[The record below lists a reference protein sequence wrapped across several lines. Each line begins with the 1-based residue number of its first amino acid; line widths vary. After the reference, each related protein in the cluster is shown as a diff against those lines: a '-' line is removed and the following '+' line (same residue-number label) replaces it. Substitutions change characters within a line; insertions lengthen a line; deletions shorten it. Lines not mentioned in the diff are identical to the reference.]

1 MFSGLSNYLK
11 KILPKRL
18 FYRALLIVAIPVLVL
33 QLVITIVFFDS
44 LWIKTNKGMTRTLVN
59 EISTFIEAYES
70 EQENKQELL
79 DLFSIFLDL
88 NIEFTNNEKLQNTD
102 TERWFSPI
110 DRTLRRELKSKFG
123 LNEYWFDTTSYKELI
138 DLRIKYEDGYFKF
151 LVPKDR
157 VASSSARIFALW
169 ITVPAIIMVI
179 ISLIF
184 LKNQTRPITN
194 LARAAERFGKG
205 ENIEEFKP
213 SGALE
218 IRQAG
223 HEFDK
228 MRKRIERHINQR
240 TEMLSGISH
249 DLRTPL
255 TRMKLQLA
263 FIKDKETVNKLT
275 EDINEMEKML
285 NEYLQFTSS
294 SYVEKDEMFNLSE
307 LISEVIEK
315 YNNENISQNLFNG
328 VNNAFAEKAGDGVN
342 ILTKEV
348 DTLPNIAKN
357 YSEENVSWVAVG
369 DENYGEGSSREHAA
383 MEPRFRGC
391 KVVLVKSFARIHE
404 ANLKKQGI
412 LPLVFE
418 DKNDY
423 EKIEQFDKMTI
434 GSLKDIAVDTPVEII
449 LEKENGE
456 TETIE
461 ANHSLSEDQ
470 IAWFF
475 AGSALNYIKSK

>member
-1 MFSGLSNYLK
+1 MFFGLNNLLR

-18 FYRALLIVAIPVLVL
+18 FYRALLIVAVPIIVL

-70 EQENKQELL
+70 EKNDKQEINN
-79 DLFSIFLDL
+79 LFSLFLDL
-88 NIEFTNNEKLQNTD
+88 NIELKLKEEMQDQQN
-102 TERWFSPI
+102 ERWFSPI
-110 DRTLRRELKSKFG
+110 DRTLRRELKSKFAV
-123 LNEYWFDTTSYKELI
+123 NNYWFDTTNYKELI
-138 DLRIKYEDGYFKF
+138 DLRIKYKDGYFKF
-151 LVPKDR
+151 LIPKDR
-157 VASSSARIFALW
+157 VTSSSARIFALW

-205 ENIEEFKP
+205 EDIGKYKP

-223 HEFDK
+223 KEFDK
-228 MRKRIERHINQR
+228 MRKRIERHLNQR

-263 FIKDKETVNKLT
+263 FIEDKNSVKKLS

-294 SYVEKDEMFNLSE
+294 SYAEKDEMFDLTE
-307 LISEVIEK
+307 LIDDVIKK
-315 YNNENISQNLFNG
+315 YNNKNISKNLLPRIYING
-328 VNNAFAEKAGDGVN
+328 RKNLISRCLNNLIDNSLKYASKVELSLNKKNTNIFIIIDDDG
-342 ILTKEV
+342 
-348 DTLPNIAKN
+348 PGIAK
-357 YSEENVSWVAVG
+357 SEYDNVFKPFYKINKGRADSKSSVG
-369 DENYGEGSSREHAA
+369 LGLSIASDII
-383 MEPRFRGC
+383 
-391 KVVLVKSFARIHE
+391 KSHGGNI
-404 ANLKKQGI
+404 K
-412 LPLVFE
+412 
-418 DKNDY
+418 
-423 EKIEQFDKMTI
+423 
-434 GSLKDIAVDTPVEII
+434 
-449 LEKENGE
+449 LEK
-456 TETIE
+456 
-461 ANHSLSEDQ
+461 
-470 IAWFF
+470 
-475 AGSALNYIKSK
+475 SKMDGLRVKIFLPV